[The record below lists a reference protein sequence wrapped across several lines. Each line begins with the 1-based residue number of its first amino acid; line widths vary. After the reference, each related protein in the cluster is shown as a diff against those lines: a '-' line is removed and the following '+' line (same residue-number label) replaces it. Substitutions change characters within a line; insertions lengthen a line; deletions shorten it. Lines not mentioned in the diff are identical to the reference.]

1 MPDPIRVD
9 PQEAAAAAV
18 VPFGASADEVS
29 AWWASLSQA
38 ECDGLIAEH
47 PPELGN
53 LNGIPAD
60 VRDTINT
67 AVMNE
72 DLRRVEGTASRHG
85 VTVDAVMKSPAL
97 YGLSN
102 DDIVR
107 YRNAGQ
113 SERRLDHD
121 RGSDPGNPR
130 PVMLW
135 AYEPLAFNGQGRA
148 AIAIGNPDE
157 VENIAV
163 IAPGAGSSVASGWLR
178 GGHDAAINLRTRA

>member
-1 MPDPIRVD
+1 MPRPIRVV

-38 ECDGLIAEH
+38 ERDAMIAEH

-60 VRDTINT
+60 VRNTINI

-72 DLRRVEGTASRHG
+72 DLRRVEDAASRHG
-85 VTVDAVMKSPAL
+85 VTVDAVMKSPEL

-113 SERRLDHD
+113 TRVGLDHD
-121 RGSDPGNPR
+121 AGSAPGTPR

-157 VENIAV
+157 AEDIAV
-163 IAPGAGSSVASGWLR
+163 VVPGAGSSVAGGWLSS
-178 GGHDAAINLRTRA
+178 GH

>member
-29 AWWASLSQA
+29 ARWASLSQA
-38 ECDGLIAEH
+38 ERDGLIAEH

-60 VRDTINT
+60 VRNTINT

-72 DLRRVEGTASRHG
+72 DLRRVEDTASRHG
-85 VTVDAVMKSPAL
+85 VTVDAVIKSPAL

-113 SERRLDHD
+113 SKSGLDHD
-121 RGSDPGNPR
+121 RGSDPATR
-130 PVMLW
+130 
-135 AYEPLAFNGQGRA
+135 GR
-148 AIAIGNPDE
+148 
-157 VENIAV
+157 
-163 IAPGAGSSVASGWLR
+163 
-178 GGHDAAINLRTRA
+178 